1 MQLLY
6 EIQTLN
12 GEKIVVVYKPEGMAE
27 VREKYSHLPI
37 YSYVEMEAVDG
48 LDSEEQKVLQEAKQV
63 FGGAIFTEENF
74 YKHYPKRK
82 SKHYGSK
89 SRV

>member
-12 GEKIVVVYKPEGMAE
+12 GEKIVVVHKPEGIAE

-37 YSYVEMEAVDG
+37 YSYVEMEAMDG
-48 LDSEEQKVLQEAKQV
+48 LDSEEQKLLQEAKLV
-63 FGGAIFTEENF
+63 FGVQFTL
-74 YKHYPKRK
+74 PKILTSILQLGK
-82 SKHYGSK
+82 VKK
-89 SRV
+89 NE